1 VFTSGFRRSV
11 RCVLLLFLVC
21 SANVVRADEADDLA
35 AAVVAHI
42 RERLPAG
49 APPLAPADEMRV
61 ISFSH
66 YIQRRFYFP
75 TNAHDMQAAAI
86 AAIDATESA
95 DPTTDASVLAQVAIS
110 GMVESLGH
118 GARFLTTLGTT
129 APAAGEGDPAAPS
142 SRQVGSLMLVSLPN
156 MNVADNKT
164 AHSCADFV
172 RYFNGQTDGRIT
184 GVVLDLRGN
193 EGGPL
198 TDSSCLAGL
207 FFKKGTLLFEEMSK
221 QGELVKYESKP
232 GAHIDLPVAVL
243 IDNRTDNG
251 GLLVAAVLQ
260 GQRRAKVIGELKSN
274 VNGAVSS
281 LVFPSGVNR
290 ALVLP
295 TGEILLPGKHPLAS
309 EVHVDVSMPAND
321 EAALLSA
328 ARESLAQQR
337 QQ

>member
-1 VFTSGFRRSV
+1 VSSASG
-11 RCVLLLFLVC
+11 
-21 SANVVRADEADDLA
+21 AWADEADDLA
-35 AAVVAHI
+35 TAVVAHI

-49 APPLAPADEMRV
+49 APPLAPADEKHV

-66 YIQRRFYFP
+66 YIQKRFYFP
-75 TNAHDMQAAAI
+75 TNARDMQIAAM

-95 DPTTDASVLAQVAIS
+95 DPTTDASVLAQVAIG

-118 GARFLTTLGTT
+118 GARFLTTLGSN
-129 APAAGEGDPAAPS
+129 APAGEGGPAAPS

-156 MNVADNKT
+156 MNVTDSNT
-164 AHSCADFV
+164 ARTCADFV
-172 RYFNGQTDGRIT
+172 RYFGGRTDGRIT

-207 FFKKGTLLFEEMSK
+207 FLRKSTLLFEELSK
-221 QGELVKYESKP
+221 QGELIKYESKP
-232 GAHIDLPVAVL
+232 DAHIDLPVAVL

-260 GQRRAKVIGELKSN
+260 VQRRATVIGELKSN

-281 LVFPSGVNR
+281 LVFPPGVNR

-295 TGEILLPGKHPLAS
+295 TGEILMPDRHPLAS
-309 EVHVDVSMPAND
+309 EVHVDVPMPAND
-321 EAALLSA
+321 DDALLTA
-328 ARESLAQQR
+328 ARDSLAQQR
-337 QQ
+337 Q